1 MEQVRASVEEAV
13 NIIKNGGMVILTDD
27 ETRENEGDLVVA
39 SEFITAE
46 QINFM
51 AKYGK
56 GLICVSL
63 PAERCDELQLNMMVQ
78 DNTSKFGTA
87 FTVSVEAR
95 EGVTTGISAHD
106 RAVTIKTL
114 INTSSTFRDIVIPGH
129 MFPLRAKKGGVL
141 VRPGQT
147 EGSYDLAR
155 MAGLYPSGVICE
167 IMDDDG
173 SMARM
178 PRLIKFAK
186 EHNIKIVTIADLIK
200 YRLETE
206 QVVKE
211 IETALMPSAYG
222 DFKIK
227 GFLNTSD
234 ENEAVAIIKG
244 DISGEEP
251 VLVRV
256 HSQCLT
262 GDIFAS
268 SVCGCGKKLHNALH
282 TIEEKGRGVVLYIYK
297 DTSKSGFLSSP
308 EGMLTPH
315 NPNDTNIEGYGFGAM
330 CLRMLGLKK
339 IKLMGNSPKTI
350 TLLSSY
356 GLEIVDE
363 SI

>member
-13 NIIKNGGMVILTDD
+13 EIIKNGGMVILTDD
-27 ETRENEGDLVVA
+27 EARENEGDLVVA
-39 SEFITAE
+39 SEFITVE
-46 QINFM
+46 HINFM

-114 INTSSTFRDIVIPGH
+114 INPTSTFRDIVTPGH

-186 EHNIKIVTIADLIK
+186 EHNIKIVTVADLIK

-222 DFKIK
+222 NFKIK

-282 TIEEKGRGVVLYIYK
+282 TIEEQGRGVVLYIYK

-308 EGMLTPH
+308 EGMLSPH
-315 NPNDTNIEGYGFGAM
+315 NPNDTNVEGYGFGVM

-339 IKLMGNSPKTI
+339 IKLIGNSPKAI

-356 GLEIVDE
+356 GLEIVE
-363 SI
+363 

>member
-1 MEQVRASVEEAV
+1 MEDIRATVEEAV
-13 NIIKNGGMVILTDD
+13 EIIKNGGMVILTDD
-27 ETRENEGDLVVA
+27 EDRENEGDLVVA
-39 SEFITAE
+39 SEFITPKY
-46 QINFM
+46 INFM
-51 AKYGK
+51 SKYGK

-63 PAERCDELQLNMMVQ
+63 SPERCDELQLNMMVQ
-78 DNTSKFGTA
+78 DNSSKFGTA

-95 EGVTTGISAHD
+95 EGVTTGISAKD
-106 RAVTIKTL
+106 RATTIKTL
-114 INTSSTFRDIVIPGH
+114 INPASTFRDIATPGH

-173 SMARM
+173 TMARM
-178 PRLIKFAK
+178 PRLIEFAK
-186 EHNIKIVTIADLIK
+186 EHNLKIVTVADLIK
-200 YRLETE
+200 YRLENE
-206 QVVKE
+206 QVVQE

-234 ENEAVAIIKG
+234 EKEAVAIIKG
-244 DISGEEP
+244 DISGDEP

-268 SVCGCGKKLHNALH
+268 SVCGCGKKLHHALH
-282 TIEEKGRGVVLYIYK
+282 TIEENGRGVVLYIYK
-297 DTSKSGFLSSP
+297 DTAKSGFLSSP
-308 EGMLTPH
+308 EGMLSPH
-315 NPNDTNIEGYGFGAM
+315 NPNDINVEGYGFGAM

-339 IKLMGNSPKTI
+339 IKLIGNSPKAI
-350 TLLSSY
+350 NLLSSY
-356 GLEIVDE
+356 GLEIVE
-363 SI
+363 

>member
-56 GLICVSL
+56 GLVCVSL

-114 INTSSTFRDIVIPGH
+114 INPSSTFRDIVIPGH

-178 PRLIKFAK
+178 PRLIEFAK

-222 DFKIK
+222 NFKIK

-339 IKLMGNSPKTI
+339 IKLMGNSPKAI

>member
-1 MEQVRASVEEAV
+1 MEYVRATVEEAV
-13 NIIKNGGMVILTDD
+13 EIIKNGGMVILTDD
-27 ETRENEGDLVVA
+27 EDRENEGDLVVA
-39 SEFITAE
+39 SEFITPE
-46 QINFM
+46 YINFM
-51 AKYGK
+51 SKYGK

-63 PAERCDELQLNMMVQ
+63 SPERCDELQLNMMVQ
-78 DNTSKFGTA
+78 DNSSKFGTA

-95 EGVTTGISAHD
+95 EGVTTGISAKD
-106 RAVTIKTL
+106 RATTIKTL
-114 INTSSTFRDIVIPGH
+114 INPVSTFRDIATPGH

-173 SMARM
+173 TMARM
-178 PRLIKFAK
+178 PRLIEFAK
-186 EHNIKIVTIADLIK
+186 EHNLKIVTVADLIK
-200 YRLETE
+200 YRLENE
-206 QVVKE
+206 QVVQE

-234 ENEAVAIIKG
+234 EKEAVAIIKG
-244 DISGEEP
+244 DILGDEP

-268 SVCGCGKKLHNALH
+268 SVCGCGKKLHHALH
-282 TIEEKGRGVVLYIYK
+282 TIEENGRGVVLYIYK
-297 DTSKSGFLSSP
+297 DTAKSGFLSSP
-308 EGMLTPH
+308 EGMLSPH
-315 NPNDTNIEGYGFGAM
+315 NPNDINVEGYGFGAM

-339 IKLMGNSPKTI
+339 IKLIGNSPKAI
-350 TLLSSY
+350 NLLSSY
-356 GLEIVDE
+356 GLEIVE
-363 SI
+363 

>member
-186 EHNIKIVTIADLIK
+186 EHNIKIVTVADLIK

-222 DFKIK
+222 YFKIK

-268 SVCGCGKKLHNALH
+268 SVCGCGKKLHHALH
-282 TIEEKGRGVVLYIYK
+282 TIEDNGRGVVLYIYK
-297 DTSKSGFLSSP
+297 DTAKSGFLSSP
-308 EGMLTPH
+308 EGMLSPH
-315 NPNDTNIEGYGFGAM
+315 NPNDINVEGYGFGAM

-339 IKLMGNSPKTI
+339 IKLIGNSPKAI
-350 TLLSSY
+350 NLLSSY
-356 GLEIVDE
+356 GLEIVE
-363 SI
+363 

>member
-1 MEQVRASVEEAV
+1 MEEVRATVEEAV
-13 NIIKNGGMVILTDD
+13 EIIKNGGMVILTDD
-27 ETRENEGDLVVA
+27 EERENEGDLVVA
-39 SEFITAE
+39 SQFITPE
-46 QINFM
+46 HINFM

-63 PAERCDELQLNMMVQ
+63 SPERCEELQLNMMVQ
-78 DNTSKFGTA
+78 DNSSKFGTA

-95 EGVTTGISAHD
+95 EGVTTGISAKD
-106 RAVTIKTL
+106 RATTIKTL
-114 INTSSTFRDIVIPGH
+114 INPASTYRDIATPGH

-147 EGSYDLAR
+147 EGSYDLAK

-173 SMARM
+173 TMARM
-178 PRLIKFAK
+178 PRLVEFAK
-186 EHNIKIVTIADLIK
+186 EHNLKIVTVADLIK

-206 QVVKE
+206 NVVQE

-234 ENEAVAIIKG
+234 EKEAVALIKG
-244 DISGEEP
+244 YITGDEP

-282 TIEEKGRGVVLYIYK
+282 TIEEKGRGVVLYVYK

-308 EGMLTPH
+308 EGMLSPH
-315 NPNDTNIEGYGFGAM
+315 NPNDINAEGYGFGAM

-339 IKLMGNSPKTI
+339 IKLIGNSPKAI
-350 TLLSSY
+350 NLLSSY
-356 GLEIVDE
+356 GLEIVE
-363 SI
+363 

>member
-1 MEQVRASVEEAV
+1 ME
-13 NIIKNGGMVILTDD
+13 IIKNGGMVILTDD
-27 ETRENEGDLVVA
+27 EDRENEGDLVVA
-39 SEFITAE
+39 SEFITPE
-46 QINFM
+46 YINFM
-51 AKYGK
+51 SKYGK

-63 PAERCDELQLNMMVQ
+63 SPERCDELQLNMMVQ
-78 DNTSKFGTA
+78 DNSSKFGTA

-95 EGVTTGISAHD
+95 EGVTTGISAKD
-106 RAVTIKTL
+106 RATTIKTL
-114 INTSSTFRDIVIPGH
+114 INPASTFRDIATPGH

-173 SMARM
+173 TMARM
-178 PRLIKFAK
+178 PRLIEFAK
-186 EHNIKIVTIADLIK
+186 EHNLKIVTVADLIK
-200 YRLETE
+200 YRLENE
-206 QVVKE
+206 QVVQE

-234 ENEAVAIIKG
+234 EKEAVAIIKG
-244 DISGEEP
+244 DISGDEP

-268 SVCGCGKKLHNALH
+268 SVCGCGKKLHHALH
-282 TIEEKGRGVVLYIYK
+282 TIENNGRGVVLYIYK
-297 DTSKSGFLSSP
+297 DTAKSGFLSSP
-308 EGMLTPH
+308 EGMLSPH
-315 NPNDTNIEGYGFGAM
+315 NPNDINVEGYGFGAM

-339 IKLMGNSPKTI
+339 IKLIGNSPKAI
-350 TLLSSY
+350 NLLSSY
-356 GLEIVDE
+356 GLEIVE
-363 SI
+363 

>member
-1 MEQVRASVEEAV
+1 MEQVRASVEDAV

-114 INTSSTFRDIVIPGH
+114 INPSSTFRDIVIPGH

-339 IKLMGNSPKTI
+339 IKLMGNSPKAI

>member
-1 MEQVRASVEEAV
+1 MEDVRATVEEAV
-13 NIIKNGGMVILTDD
+13 EIIKNGGMVILTDD
-27 ETRENEGDLVVA
+27 EDRENEGDLVVA
-39 SEFITAE
+39 SEFITPE
-46 QINFM
+46 YINFM

-63 PAERCDELQLNMMVQ
+63 SPERCDELQLNMMVQ
-78 DNTSKFGTA
+78 DNSSKFGTA

-95 EGVTTGISAHD
+95 EGVTTGISAKD
-106 RAVTIKTL
+106 RATTIKTL
-114 INTSSTFRDIVIPGH
+114 INPASTFRDIATPGH

-173 SMARM
+173 TMARM
-178 PRLIKFAK
+178 PRLIEFAK
-186 EHNIKIVTIADLIK
+186 EYNLKIVTVADLIK
-200 YRLETE
+200 YRLENE
-206 QVVKE
+206 QVVQE

-234 ENEAVAIIKG
+234 EKEAVAIIKG
-244 DISGEEP
+244 DISGDEP

-268 SVCGCGKKLHNALH
+268 SVCGCGKKLHHALH
-282 TIEEKGRGVVLYIYK
+282 TIEENGRGVVLYIYK
-297 DTSKSGFLSSP
+297 DTAKSGFLSSP
-308 EGMLTPH
+308 EGMLSPH
-315 NPNDTNIEGYGFGAM
+315 NPNDINVEGYGFGAM

-339 IKLMGNSPKTI
+339 IKLIGNSPKAI
-350 TLLSSY
+350 NLLSSY
-356 GLEIVDE
+356 GLEIVE
-363 SI
+363 

>member
-1 MEQVRASVEEAV
+1 MEYVRATVEEAV
-13 NIIKNGGMVILTDD
+13 EIIKNGGMVILTDD
-27 ETRENEGDLVVA
+27 EDRENEGDLVVA
-39 SEFITAE
+39 SEFITPE
-46 QINFM
+46 YINFM
-51 AKYGK
+51 SKYGK

-63 PAERCDELQLNMMVQ
+63 SPERCDELQLNMMVQ
-78 DNTSKFGTA
+78 DNSSKFGTA

-95 EGVTTGISAHD
+95 EGVTTGISAKD
-106 RAVTIKTL
+106 RATTIKTL
-114 INTSSTFRDIVIPGH
+114 INPASTFRDIATPGH

-173 SMARM
+173 TMARM
-178 PRLIKFAK
+178 PRLIEFAK
-186 EHNIKIVTIADLIK
+186 EHNLKIVTVADLIK
-200 YRLETE
+200 YRLENE
-206 QVVKE
+206 QVVQE

-234 ENEAVAIIKG
+234 EKEAVAIIKG
-244 DISGEEP
+244 DISGDEP

-268 SVCGCGKKLHNALH
+268 SVCGCGKKLHHALH
-282 TIEEKGRGVVLYIYK
+282 TIEDNGRGVVLYIYK
-297 DTSKSGFLSSP
+297 DTAKSGFLSSP
-308 EGMLTPH
+308 EGMLSPH
-315 NPNDTNIEGYGFGAM
+315 NPNDINVEGYGFGAM

-339 IKLMGNSPKTI
+339 IKLIGNSPKAI
-350 TLLSSY
+350 NLLSSY
-356 GLEIVDE
+356 GLEIVE
-363 SI
+363 

>member
-114 INTSSTFRDIVIPGH
+114 INPSSTFRDIVTPGH

>member
-1 MEQVRASVEEAV
+1 MEDIRATVEEAV
-13 NIIKNGGMVILTDD
+13 EIIKNGGMVILTDD
-27 ETRENEGDLVVA
+27 EDRENEGDLVVA
-39 SEFITAE
+39 SEFITPE
-46 QINFM
+46 YINFM
-51 AKYGK
+51 SKYGK

-63 PAERCDELQLNMMVQ
+63 SPERCDELQLNMMVQ
-78 DNTSKFGTA
+78 DNSSKFGTA

-95 EGVTTGISAHD
+95 EGVTTGISAKD
-106 RAVTIKTL
+106 RATTIKTL
-114 INTSSTFRDIVIPGH
+114 INPASTFRDIATPGH

-173 SMARM
+173 TMARM
-178 PRLIKFAK
+178 PRLIEFAK
-186 EHNIKIVTIADLIK
+186 EHNLKIVTVADLIK
-200 YRLETE
+200 YRLENE
-206 QVVKE
+206 QVVQE

-234 ENEAVAIIKG
+234 EKEAVAIIKG
-244 DISGEEP
+244 DISGDEP

-268 SVCGCGKKLHNALH
+268 SVCGCGKKLHHALH
-282 TIEEKGRGVVLYIYK
+282 TIEDNGRGVVLYIYK
-297 DTSKSGFLSSP
+297 DTAKSGFLSSP
-308 EGMLTPH
+308 EGMLSPH
-315 NPNDTNIEGYGFGAM
+315 NPNDINVEGYGFGAM
-330 CLRMLGLKK
+330 CLRMLGIKK
-339 IKLMGNSPKTI
+339 IKLIGNSPKAI
-350 TLLSSY
+350 NLLSSY
-356 GLEIVDE
+356 GLEIVE
-363 SI
+363 

>member
-1 MEQVRASVEEAV
+1 MEYVRATVEEAV
-13 NIIKNGGMVILTDD
+13 EIIKNGGMVILTDD
-27 ETRENEGDLVVA
+27 EDRENEGDLVVA
-39 SEFITAE
+39 SEFITPE
-46 QINFM
+46 YINFM

-63 PAERCDELQLNMMVQ
+63 SPERCDELQLNMMVQ
-78 DNTSKFGTA
+78 DNSSKFGTA

-95 EGVTTGISAHD
+95 EGVTTGISAKD
-106 RAVTIKTL
+106 RATTIKTL
-114 INTSSTFRDIVIPGH
+114 INPASTFRDIATPGH

-173 SMARM
+173 TMARM
-178 PRLIKFAK
+178 PRLIEFAK
-186 EHNIKIVTIADLIK
+186 EHNLKIVTVADLIK
-200 YRLETE
+200 YRLENE
-206 QVVKE
+206 QVVQE

-234 ENEAVAIIKG
+234 EKEAVAIIKG
-244 DISGEEP
+244 DISGDEP

-268 SVCGCGKKLHNALH
+268 SVCGCGKKLHHALH
-282 TIEEKGRGVVLYIYK
+282 TIEDNGRGVVLYIYK
-297 DTSKSGFLSSP
+297 DTAKSGFLSSP
-308 EGMLTPH
+308 EGMLSPH
-315 NPNDTNIEGYGFGAM
+315 NPNDINVEGYGFGAM

-339 IKLMGNSPKTI
+339 IKLIGNSSKAI
-350 TLLSSY
+350 NLLSSY
-356 GLEIVDE
+356 GLEIVE
-363 SI
+363 

>member
-1 MEQVRASVEEAV
+1 MEDVRATVEEAV
-13 NIIKNGGMVILTDD
+13 EIIKNGGMVILTDD
-27 ETRENEGDLVVA
+27 EDRENEGDLVVA
-39 SEFITAE
+39 SEFITPE
-46 QINFM
+46 YINFM

-63 PAERCDELQLNMMVQ
+63 SPERCDELQLNMMVQ
-78 DNTSKFGTA
+78 DNSSKFGTA

-95 EGVTTGISAHD
+95 EGVTTGISAKD
-106 RAVTIKTL
+106 RATTIKTL
-114 INTSSTFRDIVIPGH
+114 INPASTFRDIATPGH

-173 SMARM
+173 TMARM
-178 PRLIKFAK
+178 PRLIEFAK
-186 EHNIKIVTIADLIK
+186 EYNLKIVTVADLIK
-200 YRLETE
+200 YRLENE
-206 QVVKE
+206 QVVQE

-234 ENEAVAIIKG
+234 EKEAVAIIKG
-244 DISGEEP
+244 DISGDEP

-268 SVCGCGKKLHNALH
+268 SVCGCGKKLHHALH
-282 TIEEKGRGVVLYIYK
+282 TIEDNGRGVVLYIYK
-297 DTSKSGFLSSP
+297 DTAKSGFLSSP
-308 EGMLTPH
+308 EGMLSPH
-315 NPNDTNIEGYGFGAM
+315 NPNDINVEGYGFGAM

-339 IKLMGNSPKTI
+339 IKLIGNSPKAI
-350 TLLSSY
+350 NLLSSY
-356 GLEIVDE
+356 GLEIVE
-363 SI
+363 

>member
-46 QINFM
+46 HINFM

-114 INTSSTFRDIVIPGH
+114 INPSSTFRDIVIPGH

-178 PRLIKFAK
+178 PRLIEFAK

-282 TIEEKGRGVVLYIYK
+282 TIEEQGRGVVLYIYK

>member
-114 INTSSTFRDIVIPGH
+114 INPSSTFRDIVIPGH

-339 IKLMGNSPKTI
+339 IKLMGNSPKAI

-356 GLEIVDE
+356 GLKIVDE

>member
-1 MEQVRASVEEAV
+1 MEYVRATVEEAV
-13 NIIKNGGMVILTDD
+13 EIIKNGGMVILTDD
-27 ETRENEGDLVVA
+27 EDRENEGDLVVA
-39 SEFITAE
+39 SEFITPE
-46 QINFM
+46 YINFM
-51 AKYGK
+51 SKYGK

-63 PAERCDELQLNMMVQ
+63 SPERCDELQLNMMVQ
-78 DNTSKFGTA
+78 DNSSKFGTA

-95 EGVTTGISAHD
+95 EGVTTGISAKD
-106 RAVTIKTL
+106 RATTIKTL
-114 INTSSTFRDIVIPGH
+114 INPASTFRDIATPGH

-141 VRPGQT
+141 VRTGQT

-173 SMARM
+173 TMARM
-178 PRLIKFAK
+178 PRLIEFAK
-186 EHNIKIVTIADLIK
+186 EHNLKIVTVADLIK
-200 YRLETE
+200 YRLENE
-206 QVVKE
+206 QVVQE

-234 ENEAVAIIKG
+234 EKEAVAIIKG
-244 DISGEEP
+244 DISGDEP

-268 SVCGCGKKLHNALH
+268 SVCGCGKKLHHALH
-282 TIEEKGRGVVLYIYK
+282 TIEDNGRGVVLYIYK
-297 DTSKSGFLSSP
+297 DTAKSGFLSSP
-308 EGMLTPH
+308 EGMLSPH
-315 NPNDTNIEGYGFGAM
+315 NPNDINVEGYGFGAM

-339 IKLMGNSPKTI
+339 IKLIGNSPKAI
-350 TLLSSY
+350 NLLSSY
-356 GLEIVDE
+356 GLEIVE
-363 SI
+363 

>member
-1 MEQVRASVEEAV
+1 MEDIRATVEEAV
-13 NIIKNGGMVILTDD
+13 EIIKNGGMVILTDD
-27 ETRENEGDLVVA
+27 EDRENEGDLVVA
-39 SEFITAE
+39 SEFITPE
-46 QINFM
+46 YINFM

-63 PAERCDELQLNMMVQ
+63 SPERCDELQLNMMVQ
-78 DNTSKFGTA
+78 DNSSKFGTA

-95 EGVTTGISAHD
+95 EGVTTGISAKD
-106 RAVTIKTL
+106 RVTTIKTL
-114 INTSSTFRDIVIPGH
+114 INPVSTFRDIATPGH

-173 SMARM
+173 TMARM
-178 PRLIKFAK
+178 PRLIEFAK
-186 EHNIKIVTIADLIK
+186 EHNLKIVTVADLIK
-200 YRLETE
+200 YRLENE
-206 QVVKE
+206 QVVQE

-234 ENEAVAIIKG
+234 EKEAVAIIKG
-244 DISGEEP
+244 DISGDEP

-268 SVCGCGKKLHNALH
+268 SVCGCGKKLHHALH
-282 TIEEKGRGVVLYIYK
+282 TIEENGRGVVLYIYK
-297 DTSKSGFLSSP
+297 DTAKSGFLSSP
-308 EGMLTPH
+308 EGMLSPH
-315 NPNDTNIEGYGFGAM
+315 NPNDINVEGYGFGAM
-330 CLRMLGLKK
+330 CLRMLGIKK
-339 IKLMGNSPKTI
+339 IKLIGNSPKAI
-350 TLLSSY
+350 NLLSSY
-356 GLEIVDE
+356 GLEIVE
-363 SI
+363 

>member
-1 MEQVRASVEEAV
+1 MEYVRATVEEAV
-13 NIIKNGGMVILTDD
+13 EIIKNGGMVILTDD
-27 ETRENEGDLVVA
+27 EDRENEGDLVVA
-39 SEFITAE
+39 SEFITPE
-46 QINFM
+46 YINFM

-63 PAERCDELQLNMMVQ
+63 SPERCDELQLNMMVQ
-78 DNTSKFGTA
+78 DNSSKFGTA

-95 EGVTTGISAHD
+95 EGVTTGISAKD
-106 RAVTIKTL
+106 RATTIKTL
-114 INTSSTFRDIVIPGH
+114 INPASTFRDIATPGH

-141 VRPGQT
+141 VRSGQT

-173 SMARM
+173 TMARM
-178 PRLIKFAK
+178 PRLIEFAK
-186 EHNIKIVTIADLIK
+186 EHNLKIVTVADLIK
-200 YRLETE
+200 YRLENE
-206 QVVKE
+206 QVVQE

-234 ENEAVAIIKG
+234 EKEAVAIIKG
-244 DISGEEP
+244 DISGDEP

-268 SVCGCGKKLHNALH
+268 SVCGCGKKLHHALH
-282 TIEEKGRGVVLYIYK
+282 TIEDNGRGVVLYIYK
-297 DTSKSGFLSSP
+297 DTAKSGFLSSP
-308 EGMLTPH
+308 EGMLSPH
-315 NPNDTNIEGYGFGAM
+315 NPNDINVEGYGFGAM

-339 IKLMGNSPKTI
+339 IKLIGNSPKAI
-350 TLLSSY
+350 NLLSSY
-356 GLEIVDE
+356 GLEIVE
-363 SI
+363 

>member
-1 MEQVRASVEEAV
+1 MEDIRATVEEAV
-13 NIIKNGGMVILTDD
+13 EIIKKGGMVILTDD
-27 ETRENEGDLVVA
+27 EDRENEGDLVVA
-39 SEFITAE
+39 SEFITPE
-46 QINFM
+46 YINFM
-51 AKYGK
+51 SKYGK

-63 PAERCDELQLNMMVQ
+63 SPERCDELQLNMMVQ
-78 DNTSKFGTA
+78 DNSSKFGTA

-95 EGVTTGISAHD
+95 EGVTTGISAKD
-106 RAVTIKTL
+106 RATTIKTL
-114 INTSSTFRDIVIPGH
+114 INPASTFRDIATPGH

-173 SMARM
+173 TMARM
-178 PRLIKFAK
+178 PRLIEFAK
-186 EHNIKIVTIADLIK
+186 EHNLKIVTVADLIK
-200 YRLETE
+200 YRLENE
-206 QVVKE
+206 QVVQE

-234 ENEAVAIIKG
+234 EKEAVAIIKG
-244 DISGEEP
+244 DISGDEP

-268 SVCGCGKKLHNALH
+268 SVCGCGKKLHHALH
-282 TIEEKGRGVVLYIYK
+282 TIEDNGRGVVLYIYK
-297 DTSKSGFLSSP
+297 DTAKSGFLSSP
-308 EGMLTPH
+308 EGMLSPH
-315 NPNDTNIEGYGFGAM
+315 NPNDINVEGYGFGAM
-330 CLRMLGLKK
+330 CLRMLGIKK
-339 IKLMGNSPKTI
+339 IKLIGNSPKAI
-350 TLLSSY
+350 NLLSSY
-356 GLEIVDE
+356 GLEIVE
-363 SI
+363 

>member
-1 MEQVRASVEEAV
+1 MEDVRATVEEAV
-13 NIIKNGGMVILTDD
+13 EIIKNGGMVILTDD
-27 ETRENEGDLVVA
+27 EDRENEGDLVVA
-39 SEFITAE
+39 SEFITPE
-46 QINFM
+46 YINFM

-63 PAERCDELQLNMMVQ
+63 SPERCDELQLNMMVQ
-78 DNTSKFGTA
+78 GNSSKFGTA

-95 EGVTTGISAHD
+95 EGVTTGISAKD
-106 RAVTIKTL
+106 RATTIKTL
-114 INTSSTFRDIVIPGH
+114 INPASTFRDIATPGH

-173 SMARM
+173 TMARM
-178 PRLIKFAK
+178 PRLIEFAK
-186 EHNIKIVTIADLIK
+186 EHNLKIVTVADLIK
-200 YRLETE
+200 YRLENE
-206 QVVKE
+206 QVVQE

-234 ENEAVAIIKG
+234 EKEAVAIIKG
-244 DISGEEP
+244 DISGDEP

-268 SVCGCGKKLHNALH
+268 SVCGCGKKLHHALH
-282 TIEEKGRGVVLYIYK
+282 TIEENGRGVVLYIYK
-297 DTSKSGFLSSP
+297 DTAKSGFLSSP
-308 EGMLTPH
+308 EGMLSPH
-315 NPNDTNIEGYGFGAM
+315 NPNDINVEGYGFGAM

-339 IKLMGNSPKTI
+339 IKLIGNSPKAI
-350 TLLSSY
+350 NLLSSY
-356 GLEIVDE
+356 GLEIVE
-363 SI
+363 

>member
-1 MEQVRASVEEAV
+1 MEQVRASVEDAV

-106 RAVTIKTL
+106 RAVTIKAL
-114 INTSSTFRDIVIPGH
+114 INPSSTFRDIVTPGH

-282 TIEEKGRGVVLYIYK
+282 TIEEQGRGVVLYIYK

-339 IKLMGNSPKTI
+339 IKLMGNSPKAI

>member
-1 MEQVRASVEEAV
+1 MEYVRATVEEAV
-13 NIIKNGGMVILTDD
+13 EIIKNGGMVILTDD
-27 ETRENEGDLVVA
+27 EDRENEGDLVVA
-39 SEFITAE
+39 SEFITPE
-46 QINFM
+46 YINFM
-51 AKYGK
+51 SKYGK

-63 PAERCDELQLNMMVQ
+63 SPERCDELQLNMMVQ
-78 DNTSKFGTA
+78 DNSSKFGTA

-95 EGVTTGISAHD
+95 EGVTTGISAKD
-106 RAVTIKTL
+106 RATTIKTL
-114 INTSSTFRDIVIPGH
+114 INPASTFRDIATPGH

-173 SMARM
+173 TMARM
-178 PRLIKFAK
+178 PRLIEFAK
-186 EHNIKIVTIADLIK
+186 EHNLKIVTVADLIK
-200 YRLETE
+200 YRLENE
-206 QVVKE
+206 QVVQE

-234 ENEAVAIIKG
+234 EKEAVAIIKG
-244 DISGEEP
+244 DISGDEP

-268 SVCGCGKKLHNALH
+268 SVCGCGKKLHHALH
-282 TIEEKGRGVVLYIYK
+282 TIEENGRGVVLYIYK
-297 DTSKSGFLSSP
+297 DTAKSGFLSSP
-308 EGMLTPH
+308 EGMLSPH
-315 NPNDTNIEGYGFGAM
+315 NPNDINVEGYGFGAM
-330 CLRMLGLKK
+330 CLRMLGIKK
-339 IKLMGNSPKTI
+339 IKLIGNSPKAI
-350 TLLSSY
+350 NLLSSY
-356 GLEIVDE
+356 GLEIVE
-363 SI
+363 

>member
-13 NIIKNGGMVILTDD
+13 EIIKNGGMVILTDD
-27 ETRENEGDLVVA
+27 EARENEGDLVVA

-46 QINFM
+46 HINFM

-114 INTSSTFRDIVIPGH
+114 INPTSTFRDIVTPGH

-186 EHNIKIVTIADLIK
+186 EHNIKIVTVADLIK

-222 DFKIK
+222 NFKIK

-282 TIEEKGRGVVLYIYK
+282 TIEEQGRGVVLYIYK

-308 EGMLTPH
+308 EGMLSPH
-315 NPNDTNIEGYGFGAM
+315 NPNDTNVEGYGFGAM

-339 IKLMGNSPKTI
+339 IKLIGNSPKAI

-356 GLEIVDE
+356 GLEIVE
-363 SI
+363 

>member
-1 MEQVRASVEEAV
+1 MEDIRATVEEAV
-13 NIIKNGGMVILTDD
+13 EIIKNGGMVILTDD
-27 ETRENEGDLVVA
+27 EDRENEGDLVVA
-39 SEFITAE
+39 SEFITPE
-46 QINFM
+46 YINFM

-63 PAERCDELQLNMMVQ
+63 SPERCDELQLNMMVQ
-78 DNTSKFGTA
+78 DNSSKFGTA

-95 EGVTTGISAHD
+95 EGVTTGISAKD
-106 RAVTIKTL
+106 RATTIKTL
-114 INTSSTFRDIVIPGH
+114 INPASTFRDIATPGH

-173 SMARM
+173 TMARM
-178 PRLIKFAK
+178 PRLIEFAK
-186 EHNIKIVTIADLIK
+186 EHNLKIVTVADLIK
-200 YRLETE
+200 YRLENE
-206 QVVKE
+206 QVVQE

-234 ENEAVAIIKG
+234 EKEAVAIIKG
-244 DISGEEP
+244 DILGDEP

-268 SVCGCGKKLHNALH
+268 SVCGCGKKLHHALH
-282 TIEEKGRGVVLYIYK
+282 TIEDNGRGVVLYIYK
-297 DTSKSGFLSSP
+297 DTAKSGFLSSP
-308 EGMLTPH
+308 EGMLSPH
-315 NPNDTNIEGYGFGAM
+315 NPNDINVEGYGFGAM

-339 IKLMGNSPKTI
+339 IKLIGNSPKAI
-350 TLLSSY
+350 NLLSSY
-356 GLEIVDE
+356 GLEIVE
-363 SI
+363 

>member
-56 GLICVSL
+56 GLVCVSL

-114 INTSSTFRDIVIPGH
+114 INPSSTFRDIVIPGH

>member
-1 MEQVRASVEEAV
+1 MEDVRATVEEAV
-13 NIIKNGGMVILTDD
+13 EIIKNGGMVILTDD
-27 ETRENEGDLVVA
+27 EDRENEGDLVVA
-39 SEFITAE
+39 SEFITPE
-46 QINFM
+46 YINFM

-63 PAERCDELQLNMMVQ
+63 SPERCDELQLNMMVQ
-78 DNTSKFGTA
+78 DNSSKFGTA

-95 EGVTTGISAHD
+95 EGVTTGISAKD
-106 RAVTIKTL
+106 RATTIKTL
-114 INTSSTFRDIVIPGH
+114 INPASTFRDIATPGH

-173 SMARM
+173 TMARM
-178 PRLIKFAK
+178 PRLIEFAK
-186 EHNIKIVTIADLIK
+186 EHNLKIVTVADLIK
-200 YRLETE
+200 YRLENE
-206 QVVKE
+206 QVVQE

-234 ENEAVAIIKG
+234 EKEAVAIIKG
-244 DISGEEP
+244 DISGDEP

-268 SVCGCGKKLHNALH
+268 SVCGCGKKLHHALH
-282 TIEEKGRGVVLYIYK
+282 TIEENGRGVVLYIYK
-297 DTSKSGFLSSP
+297 DTAKSGFLSSS
-308 EGMLTPH
+308 EGMLSPH
-315 NPNDTNIEGYGFGAM
+315 NPNDINVEGYGFGAM

-339 IKLMGNSPKTI
+339 IKLIGNSPKAI
-350 TLLSSY
+350 NLLSSY
-356 GLEIVDE
+356 GLEIVE
-363 SI
+363 

>member
-1 MEQVRASVEEAV
+1 MESVKVSAETAV
-13 NIIKNGGMVILTDD
+13 QIIKNGGMLILTDD
-27 ETRENEGDLVVA
+27 ETRENEGDLVIA
-39 SEFITAE
+39 SEFVTAE
-46 QINFM
+46 HINFM

-63 PAERCDELQLNMMVQ
+63 PSERCDELQLYPMVQ
-78 DNTSKFGTA
+78 ENTCKFGTA

-106 RAVTIKTL
+106 RAVTIKAL
-114 INTSSTFRDIVIPGH
+114 INHDATFRDIVTPGH
-129 MFPLRAKKGGVL
+129 VFPLRAKKGGVL
-141 VRPGQT
+141 VRAGQT

-178 PRLIKFAK
+178 PRLVEFAK
-186 EHNIKIVTIADLIK
+186 EHNIKIVTVADLIK
-200 YRLETE
+200 YRLEHE
-206 QVVKE
+206 PIVQE
-211 IETALMPSAYG
+211 IETARMPSAYG
-222 DFKIK
+222 SFIIK

-234 ENEAVAIIKG
+234 EKEAVAIIKG
-244 DISGEEP
+244 DISGDEP
-251 VLVRV
+251 VFVRV

-268 SVCGCGKKLHNALH
+268 SVCGCGTKLHNALH

-297 DTSKSGFLSSP
+297 DTSKTGFLSSP
-308 EGMLTPH
+308 EGMLSPH
-315 NPNDTNIEGYGFGAM
+315 NPNETNAEGFGFGAM

-339 IKLMGNSPKTI
+339 IKLLGSSPKALH
-350 TLLSSY
+350 LLASY
-356 GLEIVDE
+356 GLEIVE
-363 SI
+363 

>member
-1 MEQVRASVEEAV
+1 MEDVRATVEEAV
-13 NIIKNGGMVILTDD
+13 EIIKNGGMVILTDD
-27 ETRENEGDLVVA
+27 EDRENEGDLVVA
-39 SEFITAE
+39 SEFITPE
-46 QINFM
+46 YINFM

-63 PAERCDELQLNMMVQ
+63 SPERCDELQLNMMVQ
-78 DNTSKFGTA
+78 DNSSKFGTA

-95 EGVTTGISAHD
+95 EGVTTGISAKD
-106 RAVTIKTL
+106 RATTIKTL
-114 INTSSTFRDIVIPGH
+114 INPASTFRDIATPGH

-173 SMARM
+173 TMARM
-178 PRLIKFAK
+178 PRLIEFAK
-186 EHNIKIVTIADLIK
+186 EHNLKIVTVADLIK
-200 YRLETE
+200 YRLENE
-206 QVVKE
+206 QVVQE

-234 ENEAVAIIKG
+234 EKEAVAIIKG
-244 DISGEEP
+244 DISGDEP

-268 SVCGCGKKLHNALH
+268 SVCGCGKKLHHALH
-282 TIEEKGRGVVLYIYK
+282 TIEENGRGVVLYIYK
-297 DTSKSGFLSSP
+297 DTAKSGFLSSP
-308 EGMLTPH
+308 EGMLSPH
-315 NPNDTNIEGYGFGAM
+315 NPNDINVEGYGFGAM
-330 CLRMLGLKK
+330 CLRMLGIKK
-339 IKLMGNSPKTI
+339 IKLIGNSPKAI
-350 TLLSSY
+350 NLLSSY
-356 GLEIVDE
+356 GLEIVE
-363 SI
+363 

>member
-114 INTSSTFRDIVIPGH
+114 INPSSTFRDIVIPGH

-339 IKLMGNSPKTI
+339 IKLMGNSPKAI

>member
-114 INTSSTFRDIVIPGH
+114 INPSSTFRDIVIPGH

-178 PRLIKFAK
+178 PRLIEFAK

-282 TIEEKGRGVVLYIYK
+282 TIEEQGRGVVLYIYK

-339 IKLMGNSPKTI
+339 IKLMGNSPKAI

>member
-1 MEQVRASVEEAV
+1 MEDIRATVEEAV
-13 NIIKNGGMVILTDD
+13 EIIKNGGMVILTDD
-27 ETRENEGDLVVA
+27 EDRENEGDLVVA
-39 SEFITAE
+39 SEFITPE
-46 QINFM
+46 YINFM

-63 PAERCDELQLNMMVQ
+63 SPERCDELQLNMMVQ
-78 DNTSKFGTA
+78 DNSSKFGTA

-95 EGVTTGISAHD
+95 EGVTTGISAKD
-106 RAVTIKTL
+106 RATTIKTL
-114 INTSSTFRDIVIPGH
+114 INPASTFRDIATPGH

-173 SMARM
+173 TMARM
-178 PRLIKFAK
+178 PRLIEFAK
-186 EHNIKIVTIADLIK
+186 EHNLKIVTVADLIK
-200 YRLETE
+200 YRLENE
-206 QVVKE
+206 QVVQE

-234 ENEAVAIIKG
+234 EKEAVAIIKG
-244 DISGEEP
+244 DISGDEP

-268 SVCGCGKKLHNALH
+268 SVCGCGKKLHHALH
-282 TIEEKGRGVVLYIYK
+282 TIEENGRGVVLYIYK
-297 DTSKSGFLSSP
+297 DTAKSGFLSSP
-308 EGMLTPH
+308 EGMLSPH
-315 NPNDTNIEGYGFGAM
+315 NPNDINVEGYGFGAM

-339 IKLMGNSPKTI
+339 IKLIGNSPKAI
-350 TLLSSY
+350 NLLSSY
-356 GLEIVDE
+356 GLEIVE
-363 SI
+363 